1 MTILMQKSSFRFE
14 RMNKVDHDCSNL
26 QILSFVCLRPEIP
39 RAKMAGIVNNVYS
52 CVSYGSLGV
61 LPQIRRTMKN
71 NGFAV
76 YFPPIRLIR
85 STDNRFLEICYMSP
99 GVEGGR
105 YFL

>member
-1 MTILMQKSSFRFE
+1 
-14 RMNKVDHDCSNL
+14 MNKVDHDFSNL
-26 QILSFVCLRPEIP
+26 QILSFVCLRPEISL
-39 RAKMAGIVNNVYS
+39 AKMAGIVNNVYF